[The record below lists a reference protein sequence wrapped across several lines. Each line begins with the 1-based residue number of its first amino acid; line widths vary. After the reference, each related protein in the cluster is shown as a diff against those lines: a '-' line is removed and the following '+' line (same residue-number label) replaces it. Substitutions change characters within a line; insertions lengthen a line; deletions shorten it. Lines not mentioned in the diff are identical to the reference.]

1 VRETV
6 ASVQGYPDIGELV
19 VATVKKIV
27 PYGAYVTLD
36 EYDREGLIPISEIST
51 TWVRNIRDHARE
63 GQKLVLKVL
72 RVNTQRGEVDL
83 SLRRV
88 TGREKA
94 EKMLE
99 WKKSKKAE
107 AILKSVMEKLS
118 ADENT
123 LIKTRDI
130 LLQQHD
136 SVYEA
141 LERSI
146 DQGEEVFAKAGL
158 TPEWAK
164 ALTENARSKIKVK
177 RTTLTGIV
185 ELTSPKPAGIDSI
198 RTALLNAEKIKP
210 KGTEIKIYTVGA
222 PKYRLEVT
230 ASDYSDA
237 ETVLKEAIDEA
248 IAFVKEMGGEG
259 RQID

>member
-1 VRETV
+1 MATVDETF
-6 ASVQGYPDIGELV
+6 PEIGELV
-19 VATVKKIV
+19 VATVKSV
-27 PYGAYVTLD
+27 VAYGAYVTLD
-36 EYDREGLIPISEIST
+36 EYGREGLIPVSEIST
-51 TWVRNIRDHARE
+51 TWVRNIKDHARE

-72 RVNTQRGEVDL
+72 RVNRQRGEVDL

-94 EKMLE
+94 EKMLD
-99 WKKSKKAE
+99 WKKSKKAD
-107 AILKSVMEKLS
+107 AILNSTREKLS

-123 LIKTRDI
+123 LNSIRDMI
-130 LLQQHD
+130 LQRYD

-141 LERSI
+141 LEKSI
-146 DQGEEVFAKAGL
+146 DQEEVFTKAGVA
-158 TPEWAK
+158 PEWEK
-164 ALTENARSKIKVK
+164 ALTENAKLKIKVK
-177 RTTLTGIV
+177 KTTLTGTI
-185 ELTSPKPAGIDSI
+185 ELTSPKPDGIVGI
-198 RTALLNAEKIKP
+198 RTALLNAEKTRP
-210 KGTEIKIYTVGA
+210 KGTDVKIYTIGA

-248 IAFVKEMGGEG
+248 VSSITDAGGEG

>member
-1 VRETV
+1 MATVDETF
-6 ASVQGYPDIGELV
+6 PEIGELV
-19 VATVKKIV
+19 VATVKSV
-27 PYGAYVTLD
+27 VAYGAYVTLD
-36 EYDREGLIPISEIST
+36 EYGREGLIPVSEIST
-51 TWVRNIRDHARE
+51 TWVRNIKDHARE

-72 RVNTQRGEVDL
+72 RVNRQRGEVDL

-94 EKMLE
+94 EKMLD
-99 WKKSKKAE
+99 WKKSKKAD
-107 AILKSVMEKLS
+107 AILNSTREKLS

-123 LIKTRDI
+123 LNSIRDMI
-130 LLQQHD
+130 LQRYD

-141 LERSI
+141 LEKSI
-146 DQGEEVFAKAGL
+146 DQEEVFTKAGVA
-158 TPEWAK
+158 PEWEK
-164 ALTENARSKIKVK
+164 ALTENAKLKIKVK
-177 RTTLTGIV
+177 KTTLTGTI
-185 ELTSPKPAGIDSI
+185 ELTSPKPNGIVGI
-198 RTALLNAEKIKP
+198 RTALLNAEKTRP
-210 KGTEIKIYTVGA
+210 KGTDVKIYTIGA

-248 IAFVKEMGGEG
+248 VSSITDAGGEG

>member
-1 VRETV
+1 MATV
-6 ASVQGYPDIGELV
+6 EGTFPDIGELV

-27 PYGAYVTLD
+27 SYGAYVTLD
-36 EYDREGLIPISEIST
+36 EYGREGLIPISEIST
-51 TWVRNIRDHARE
+51 TWVRNIKDHARE

-72 RVNTQRGEVDL
+72 RVNAQRGEVDL

-118 ADENT
+118 ADEST
-123 LIKTRDI
+123 LTKTRDI
-130 LLQQHD
+130 ILQQYD

-141 LERSI
+141 LEGSI
-146 DQGEEVFAKAGL
+146 DQGEEVFTKAGI
-158 TPEWAK
+158 TTDWAQ
-164 ALTENARSKIKVK
+164 ALTENARLKIKVK
-177 RTTLTGIV
+177 RTTLTGTV
-185 ELTSPKPAGIDSI
+185 ELTSPKPDGINSI
-198 RTALLNAEKIKP
+198 RAALLSAEKIRP
-210 KGTEIKIYTVGA
+210 KGTEIKIYTIGA

-230 ASDYSDA
+230 ASDHSDA

-248 IAFVKEMGGEG
+248 IASVKETGGEG
-259 RQID
+259 RQLN

>member
-1 VRETV
+1 MATV
-6 ASVQGYPDIGELV
+6 DDMFPEIGELV
-19 VATVKKIV
+19 VATVKSV
-27 PYGAYVTLD
+27 VSYGAYVTLD
-36 EYDREGLIPISEIST
+36 EYGREGLIPISEIST
-51 TWVRNIRDHARE
+51 TWVRNIKDHARE

-72 RVNTQRGEVDL
+72 RVNRQRGEVDL

-94 EKMLE
+94 EKMLD

-107 AILKSVMEKLS
+107 AILNSAREKLS

-123 LIKTRDI
+123 LNSIRDMI
-130 LLQQHD
+130 LQRYD

-141 LERSI
+141 LEKSI
-146 DQGEEVFAKAGL
+146 DQGEEVFAKAAVA
-158 TPEWAK
+158 PEWAK
-164 ALTENARSKIKVK
+164 ALTENAKSKIKVK
-177 RTTLTGIV
+177 KTTLTGTI
-185 ELTSPKPAGIDSI
+185 ELTSPKADGIVGI
-198 RTALLNAEKIKP
+198 KTALLNAEKTKP
-210 KGTEIKIYTVGA
+210 RGTDVKIYTIGA

-248 IAFVKEMGGEG
+248 VSSIKNAGGEG